1 MTRSERM
8 ELCDFVVHV
17 EPPDLLPGNA
27 LIMRRNS
34 TVEHVVSFSHFTD
47 MAATSISTF
56 TVIINTNSID
66 LICTSSV
73 SWHPQNSH
81 GPIQVCFSLGKP
93 FSTTE

>member
-66 LICTSSV
+66 FNLYFFSAMASTELSWTNSSM
-73 SWHPQNSH
+73 
-81 GPIQVCFSLGKP
+81 L
-93 FSTTE
+93 